1 MSYFPIFYIL
11 NTFLSKKKKKKNA
24 FYAVS
29 EKGQKSKG
37 GKLSRYQTRSDVKAY
52 KISAERRTK
61 KMLSQF

>member
-11 NTFLSKKKKKKNA
+11 NTFLSKTEKNA

-29 EKGQKSKG
+29 EKGQKIKG

-61 KMLSQF
+61 KMLTQF

>member
-11 NTFLSKKKKKKNA
+11 NTFLSKKKKKKKC
-24 FYAVS
+24 VLRGIG
-29 EKGQKSKG
+29 KGPKIKG

-61 KMLSQF
+61 KMLTQF